1 MTRNLP
7 TEFGTEPKP
16 SGQNSISIESV
27 HPASLSEWD
36 MIWRECDYSTYFQS
50 REWAEIWSKYT
61 KRKMFLTPFL
71 VLFSDGKKAL
81 LPFSCLKREG
91 LAPILMGTTMLYVSS
106 PELTYGG
113 WISADKLDNNH
124 AILLSNL
131 IKKKFDN
138 LSWRLNPYDD
148 TAFKSGIRISEE
160 DETHAINLEK
170 GFDVIASNMSG
181 GHKDA
186 VKQAIRNGVS
196 VRISASIEDWLNY
209 YQVYEISVSRWGN
222 RLVGGKYSWELF
234 HEIFKRNSPNIELW
248 LSIYRDRVIS
258 GVLCFHSKRHFV
270 LWHGATIGTYFN
282 LRPVNLLFYEVIKNA
297 CEKGYAWFDFN
308 PSAGLEGVKAF
319 KERFG
324 AQALKCPIVKLR
336 PRTIRAFAI
345 GKVNGMLI
353 EIHKKGKFKN
363 LSQVVQPALN
373 EFLKNA

>member
-1 MTRNLP
+1 MTRIP
-7 TEFGTEPKP
+7 QEFGTELKS
-16 SGQNSISIESV
+16 SGQNRISIASV
-27 HPASLSEWD
+27 YPASFSEWD
-36 MIWRECDYSTYFQS
+36 MIWHECNYSTYFHS

-61 KRKMFLTPFL
+61 KRKMFPTPFL

-81 LPFSCLKREG
+81 LPFSCLRREG
-91 LAPILMGTTMLYVSS
+91 LTPILMGTTIFYLSS
-106 PELTYGG
+106 PEITYGG
-113 WISADKLDNNH
+113 WISADKLNNSH

-131 IKKKFDN
+131 IRKKFDN
-138 LSWRLNPYDD
+138 LCWRLNPYDD

-160 DETHAINLEK
+160 DETQAINLEK

-181 GHKDA
+181 GHRDA

-196 VRISASIEDWLNY
+196 VRISSSIEDWLNY
-209 YQVYEISVSRWGN
+209 YQVYETSVSRWGN

-234 HEIFKRNSPNIELW
+234 YEIFTRNSPNIELW
-248 LSIYRDRVIS
+248 LSIYREKIIA

-282 LRPVNLLFYEVIKNA
+282 LRPVNLLYYEVLKNA
-297 CEKGYAWFDFN
+297 CEKGYTWFDFN

-324 AQALKCPIVKLR
+324 AQALKAPIVRLR
-336 PRTIRAFAI
+336 PRTIRGLAI
-345 GKVNGMLI
+345 EKVVNMLI
-353 EIHKKGKFKN
+353 ESHKKGKFKKIG
-363 LSQVVQPALN
+363 QAFRPVLN